1 MDEEKK
7 EIIPEQPED
16 NDFEKEKEEIK
27 KAKKEKKLEK
37 KKKEVIEYD
46 ESGNVIKKKGSKKTV
61 ITIIVVLA
69 IIALIIGGIV
79 AYFVIN
85 LNKPE
90 NIISDFE
97 KYFNNGQWSETI
109 KCVDIKGLYTLA
121 NLDESKYTEFDKA
134 YEEAEQDET
143 YIELKE
149 EIERLKDKEESG
161 FSTIFGGS
169 SIKIGKVTS
178 VEKIENTKSLY
189 RIKVEITI
197 NGNEQEL
204 TDIYD
209 IYVTKI
215 DKKYKMVGGELPAL
229 IINAYQYIDYM
240 NL

>member
-1 MDEEKK
+1 MNEK
-7 EIIPEQPED
+7 EFIPEQPED
-16 NDFEKEKEEIK
+16 NDFEKEKEELK

-46 ESGNVIKKKGSKKTV
+46 ESGNVIKKKNSKKIV
-61 ITIIVVLA
+61 ITIIIVLA

-134 YEEAEQDET
+134 YEEAEKDEM
-143 YIELKE
+143 YIQLKE
-149 EIERLKDKEESG
+149 EIESLKDKEEKG
-161 FSTIFGGS
+161 FSTLFGGS
-169 SIKIGKVTS
+169 SIKLGKVTS

-204 TDIYD
+204 TDLYD
-209 IYVTKI
+209 IYVAKI
-215 DKKYKMVGGELPAL
+215 DKQYKMVGGELPAL